1 MNRFAFGDAYEYD
14 AIVDR
19 GQFIFFDPSSLEIHK
34 NTALWFWD
42 QEIFDFIGTHLQI
55 IDSRKLSARAYIKAY
70 ERKPK
75 GDWKEFISRRYFTQ
89 SGEQWILALE
99 SDTKYKSVEERV
111 AEFVLRTGLGRST
124 YFNIK
129 KTLKVDGQF
138 RPVEVPR
145 FTLTGKSPE
154 AAATE
159 AETKEA
165 EEEKRR
171 AEDGAIEEQEERE
184 YREMED
190 RVFGEDHEND
200 DGKENEDDGE

>member
-1 MNRFAFGDAYEYD
+1 MC
-14 AIVDR
+14 
-19 GQFIFFDPSSLEIHK
+19 SSDL
-34 NTALWFWD
+34 
-42 QEIFDFIGTHLQI
+42 
-55 IDSRKLSARAYIKAY
+55 
-70 ERKPK
+70 
-75 GDWKEFISRRYFTQ
+75 FISRRYFTQ
-89 SGEQWILALE
+89 SGEQLMLALE

-129 KTLKVDGQF
+129 KTLKADGQF